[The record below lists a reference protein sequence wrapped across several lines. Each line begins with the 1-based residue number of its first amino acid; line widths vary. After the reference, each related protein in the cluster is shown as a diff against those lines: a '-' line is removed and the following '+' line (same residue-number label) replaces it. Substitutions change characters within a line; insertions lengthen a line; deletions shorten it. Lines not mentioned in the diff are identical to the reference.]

1 MKTSNF
7 SSISCNNKFTWRY
20 VIEMFEFLLAIIIY
34 DLLFSLL
41 LSSIMYFGLEK
52 GSIISIGDLYSS
64 LILCIFVLL
73 YCVLKYFKWF
83 RTGEYSI
90 IGDELIVKENFF
102 SHEAK
107 LTIPISG
114 ISNVRFTPK
123 FTDLNELTKQGPLL
137 LVTPFR
143 LLEITVKE
151 QKYVLFTY
159 AHAKELYAELN
170 KRISITN

>member
-34 DLLFSLL
+34 DLLFSLV
-41 LSSIMYFGLEK
+41 LSSISYLGLEK

-73 YCVLKYFKWF
+73 YCVPKYFKRF

-107 LTIPISG
+107 LTIPISC

-123 FTDLNELTKQGPLL
+123 FTDISEISKHGIILL
-137 LVTPFR
+137 ITPFR
-143 LLEITVKE
+143 LLEITVE
-151 QKYVLFTY
+151 GQKYILY
-159 AHAKELYAELN
+159 AYTHAKELHAELS
-170 KRISITN
+170 KRINVSQ